1 MSGFLKNHSTE
12 VIVMLK
18 VNNWWLISLLSHLK
32 SSGIRTQGKIVG
44 FADMDYL
51 ITLVDWCLSARTPVR
66 VLYFGLKQFGRT
78 GSRKVT
84 L

>member
-32 SSGIRTQGKIVG
+32 SSGIRTQGKIVRICKSH
-44 FADMDYL
+44 YL